1 MTRQSTIHLPRP
13 LKKRVKV
20 SLHRSQF
27 TGLRR
32 QGAGKSSPA
41 GGDKTSSETDAYS
54 PPLPLSPI
62 FSPSPPLPLPPSVP
76 PPSATRYFARLF
88 LAALVLVCAAIGS
101 ADAAQLKIATVA
113 PDGSFWMTE
122 VKKGAE
128 EIEKVTEG
136 RVRLRVYPGGTMGN
150 DQAVLR
156 KMRIGQLHGGM
167 ITGLSLASITSDLQL
182 YGLPFLFGSYDEVD
196 AVRAKMDAPLI
207 EALDAKGYISFGL
220 IEGGF
225 AYIMSQKPAATLSD
239 FKGQKAWSPEGDVIA
254 DAIYS
259 AAGLSPVPL
268 PLSDVLTGLQT
279 GLIDT
284 VVGPP
289 VAAVALQWF
298 TRTKYLTDLPILYTY
313 GSIVVSAKA
322 FSKLGA
328 ADQIA
333 IREILRSVCARLNE
347 RTRTDNL
354 QARKALA
361 KQGIEFVTVDE
372 ATKGQWSKVA
382 VDATTTLRKK
392 GEVPSVLYETLQR
405 HLNIYRQGTIAD

>member
-1 MTRQSTIHLPRP
+1 MTRSNI
-13 LKKRVKV
+13 
-20 SLHRSQF
+20 
-27 TGLRR
+27 
-32 QGAGKSSPA
+32 
-41 GGDKTSSETDAYS
+41 
-54 PPLPLSPI
+54 PI
-62 FSPSPPLPLPPSVP
+62 
-76 PPSATRYFARLF
+76 F
-88 LAALVLVCAAIGS
+88 LAALVIVCAAIGT

-128 EIEKVTEG
+128 EIEKATES
-136 RVRLRVYPGGTMGN
+136 RVKLRIYPGGTMGN

-167 ITGLSLASITSDLQL
+167 MTGLSLASITSDLQL

-196 AVRAKMDAPLI
+196 AVRAKMDPLLI

-225 AYIMSQKPAATLSD
+225 AYIMSQKPAKELAD
-239 FKGQKAWSPEGDVIA
+239 FQGEKAWSPEGDVIA
-254 DAIYS
+254 DAIYD

-279 GLIDT
+279 GLINT

-298 TRTKYLTDLPILYTY
+298 TRTKYLTDIPILYTY
-313 GSIVVSAKA
+313 GSIVVSGKA

-328 ADQIA
+328 TDQA
-333 IREILRSVCARLNE
+333 AVREILGRVCARLNE

-354 QARKALA
+354 QARKALK
-361 KQGIEFVTVDE
+361 KQGIGFVTVEE
-372 ATKGQWSKVA
+372 ATMGQWSKVA
-382 VDATTTLRKK
+382 ANATNSLRKK
-392 GEVPSVLYETLQR
+392 GEVPSELYETLQK
-405 HLNIYRQGTIAD
+405 HLDTYRQGTRVD

>member
-1 MTRQSTIHLPRP
+1 MIT
-13 LKKRVKV
+13 
-20 SLHRSQF
+20 
-27 TGLRR
+27 
-32 QGAGKSSPA
+32 
-41 GGDKTSSETDAYS
+41 
-54 PPLPLSPI
+54 
-62 FSPSPPLPLPPSVP
+62 
-76 PPSATRYFARLF
+76 
-88 LAALVLVCAAIGS
+88 CAAIGT
-101 ADAAQLKIATVA
+101 AHAAQLKIATVA

-122 VKKGAE
+122 VKKGAQ
-128 EIEKVTEG
+128 EIEKAAEG
-136 RVRLRVYPGGTMGN
+136 RVKLRVYPGGTMGN

-167 ITGLSLASITSDLQL
+167 MTGLSLASITSDLQL

-196 AVRAKMDAPLI
+196 AVRAKMDAALI

-225 AYIMSQKPAATLSD
+225 AYIMSQKPARTLPD

-254 DAIYS
+254 DAIYD

-313 GSIVVSAKA
+313 GSIVVSSKA

-328 ADQIA
+328 TDQIVV
-333 IREILRSVCARLNE
+333 REILGRVCARLNE

-372 ATKGQWSKVA
+372 ATMGQWLKVA
-382 VDATTTLRKK
+382 GDAISTLREK
-392 GEVPSVLYETLQR
+392 GEVPSALYQTLQK
-405 HLNIYRQGTIAD
+405 HLDTYRQEAPAD